1 MMPYFKLNAD
11 KNAYQ
16 LSSIEKETDGVHYAI
31 YASRFEEHWKN
42 CLGTRRLQG
51 RTHHYSF
58 RVPSAKKM
66 DFKFDNAVYS
76 AKKADKMTVER
87 LVNHL
92 QTLADLSGM

>member
-16 LSSIEKETDGVHYAI
+16 LTEIEKEHDHYMI
-31 YASRFEEHWKN
+31 HCSRFEEHWKN
-42 CLGTRRLQG
+42 YLGAKRLQG

-58 RVPSAKKM
+58 RVPSEKKM